1 MCLKSNDLCKFQSTF
16 SDMKQ
21 ELGFIER
28 MFQLPL
34 FMLVFGMAS
43 VSMLIPAVYAGV
55 VRELETGRAFLYS
68 GVLGII
74 VFVLLAMAHNGRAP
88 GHGALG
94 PLMSL
99 FSTFVVLPVIL
110 AIPFHEAVQTT
121 TFFNAYVEMV
131 SSITTTGATLFD
143 DPTRLDR
150 PLHLWRAQVGWMGGL
165 IMWIAAS
172 AILAPLNLGGF
183 EVTARAEPGRRA
195 VGQGRVGQSE
205 GRAKLIKVI
214 GVLFPAYFGL
224 TWLLWALLWV
234 SGDESLVALCH
245 AMSIMATSG
254 ISPVGGL
261 TGESG
266 LSGEMVMV
274 LFMMFALSR
283 LTFSTDTVT
292 SESGGIRHDPEF
304 RIGLALF
311 IGVPI
316 ILFARHWVAS
326 FDVGGQSTL
335 MEAGT
340 AFWGAMF
347 TVMSFLTTTGF
358 TSVSWGEAQAWSGL
372 ATPGLILMGLCLV
385 GGGVATTAGG
395 VKLLRVFALYRNGK
409 REMER
414 LVHPSSVSGADP
426 MAKRLQK
433 NGAFIAWIFF
443 MLFALSFAT
452 VTILLS
458 GAGVVF
464 EDAIVIAISGLSTT
478 GPLLEVGGETPIR
491 LIELST
497 FAKTIF
503 TAAMVV
509 GRLETLAI
517 IALLTPDLWRG

>member
-1 MCLKSNDLCKFQSTF
+1 
-16 SDMKQ
+16 MKQ
-21 ELGFIER
+21 EPGFIER

-34 FMLVFGMAS
+34 FMLVFGMVSA
-43 VSMLIPAVYAGV
+43 SMLIPAMYAGV

-68 GVLGII
+68 GMLGII
-74 VFVLLAMAHNGRAP
+74 VFVLIALAHNGRSP

-99 FSTFVVLPVIL
+99 FSTFVFLPLIL
-110 AIPFHEAVQTT
+110 AVPFYEGLQTT
-121 TFFNAYVEMV
+121 SFFNAYVEMV

-143 DPTRLDR
+143 DPSRLNR

-183 EVTARAEPGRRA
+183 EVTARAEPGRRTLGQGQ
-195 VGQGRVGQSE
+195 VGQTE
-205 GRAKLIKVI
+205 GRLRLIKII
-214 GVLFPAYFGL
+214 GTLFPVYFGL

-254 ISPVGGL
+254 ISPVSGL

-266 LSGEMVMV
+266 VAGEFVML
-274 LFMMFALSR
+274 LFMLFALSR

-304 RIGLALF
+304 RIGLALVV
-311 IGVPI
+311 GVPTV
-316 ILFARHWVAS
+316 LFLRHWLAA
-326 FDVGGQSTL
+326 FDVDAHTTL
-335 MEAGT
+335 GDAAI
-340 AFWGAMF
+340 AFWGAIF

-372 ATPGLILMGLCLV
+372 ATPGLILMGLCLT

-443 MLFALSFAT
+443 MLFALSLAL
-452 VTILLS
+452 VTILLAA
-458 GAGVVF
+458 AGVGF
-464 EDAIVIAISGLSTT
+464 EDAIVIAISSLSTT

-491 LIELST
+491 LIELSG
-497 FAKTIF
+497 FAKGIF
-503 TAAMVV
+503 AAAMVI

>member
-1 MCLKSNDLCKFQSTF
+1 
-16 SDMKQ
+16 MKQ
-21 ELGFIER
+21 DLGFIER

-43 VSMLIPAVYAGV
+43 VSMLIPAIYAGV

-68 GVLGII
+68 GMLGII
-74 VFVLLAMAHNGRAP
+74 VFVLIAIAHNGRAP

-99 FSTFVVLPVIL
+99 FSTFVFLPLIL
-110 AIPFHEAVQTT
+110 AVPFYEGLQTT
-121 TFFNAYVEMV
+121 SFFNAYIEMV

-143 DPTRLDR
+143 DPSRLDR

-195 VGQGRVGQSE
+195 LGQGQVGQTE
-205 GRAKLIKVI
+205 GRLRLMKII
-214 GVLFPAYFGL
+214 GTLFPVYFGL
-224 TWLLWALLWV
+224 TWLLWSLLWV

-266 LSGEMVMV
+266 VSGEFVMM
-274 LFMMFALSR
+274 LFMLFALSR

-292 SESGGIRHDPEF
+292 SESGGILHDPEF
-304 RIGLALF
+304 RIGLALVV
-311 IGVPI
+311 GVPAV
-316 ILFARHWVAS
+316 LFMRHWFAA
-326 FDVGGQSTL
+326 FDVDAQTTL
-335 MEAGT
+335 SDA
-340 AFWGAMF
+340 AIAYWGAMF

-372 ATPGLILMGLCLV
+372 ATPGLIFMGLCLT

-443 MLFALSFAT
+443 MLFALSLAL
-452 VTILLS
+452 VTILLAA
-458 GAGVVF
+458 AGVGF
-464 EDAIVIAISGLSTT
+464 EDAIVIAISSLSTT
-478 GPLLEVGGETPIR
+478 GPLLEVGSETPIR
-491 LIELST
+491 LIELSG
-497 FAKTIF
+497 FAKVIF
-503 TAAMVV
+503 GAAMII

-517 IALLTPDLWRG
+517 IALLTSDLWRG

>member
-1 MCLKSNDLCKFQSTF
+1 
-16 SDMKQ
+16 MKQ

-43 VSMLIPAVYAGV
+43 VSMLIPAIYAGV

-68 GVLGII
+68 GMMGII
-74 VFVLLAMAHNGRAP
+74 VFVLIALAHAGRTP

-99 FSTFVVLPVIL
+99 FSTFVFLPIIL
-110 AIPFHEAVQTT
+110 AIPFYEALQTT
-121 TFFNAYVEMV
+121 SFVNAYIEMV

-183 EVTARAEPGRRA
+183 EITARAEPGRRA
-195 VGQGRVGQSE
+195 AGQGQVGQIE
-205 GRAKLIKVI
+205 GRLRLVKVI
-214 GVLFPAYFGL
+214 GTLFPVYFGL
-224 TWLLWALLWV
+224 TWLLWALLWI

-266 LSGEMVMV
+266 FTGELVML

-304 RIGLALF
+304 RIGMALV

-316 ILFARHWVAS
+316 VLFLRHWLAAI
-326 FDVGGQSTL
+326 DVDAQTSL
-335 MEAGT
+335 ADAGY

-358 TSVSWGEAQAWSGL
+358 ASVSWGEAQAWSGL
-372 ATPGLILMGLCLV
+372 ATPGLILMGLCLT

-395 VKLLRVFALYRNGK
+395 VKLLRVFALYRNGR

-443 MLFALSFAT
+443 MLFALSLAA
-452 VTILLS
+452 VTILLAA
-458 GAGVVF
+458 AGVSF
-464 EDAIVIAISGLSTT
+464 EDALVIAIASLSTT
-478 GPLLEVGGETPIR
+478 GPLLEMGGETPIR
-491 LIELST
+491 LIELSG
-497 FAKTIF
+497 FAKGIF
-503 TAAMVV
+503 AAAMVI

>member
-1 MCLKSNDLCKFQSTF
+1 
-16 SDMKQ
+16 MKQ
-21 ELGFIER
+21 DLGFIER

-43 VSMLIPAVYAGV
+43 VSMLIPAIYAGV

-68 GVLGII
+68 GMLGII
-74 VFVLLAMAHNGRAP
+74 VFVLIAIAHNGRAP

-99 FSTFVVLPVIL
+99 FSTFVFLPLIL
-110 AIPFHEAVQTT
+110 AVPFYEGLQTT
-121 TFFNAYVEMV
+121 SFFNAYIEMV

-143 DPTRLDR
+143 DPSRLDR

-195 VGQGRVGQSE
+195 
-205 GRAKLIKVI
+205 L
-214 GVLFPAYFGL
+214 
-224 TWLLWALLWV
+224 LLWSLLWV

-266 LSGEMVMV
+266 VSGEFVMM
-274 LFMMFALSR
+274 LFMLFALSR

-292 SESGGIRHDPEF
+292 SESGGILHDPEF
-304 RIGLALF
+304 RIGLALVV
-311 IGVPI
+311 GVPAV
-316 ILFARHWVAS
+316 LFMRHWFAA
-326 FDVGGQSTL
+326 FDVDAQTTL
-335 MEAGT
+335 SDA
-340 AFWGAMF
+340 AIAYWGAMF

-372 ATPGLILMGLCLV
+372 ATPGLIFMGLCLT

-443 MLFALSFAT
+443 MLFALSLAL
-452 VTILLS
+452 VTILLAA
-458 GAGVVF
+458 AGVGF
-464 EDAIVIAISGLSTT
+464 EDAIVIAISSLSTT
-478 GPLLEVGGETPIR
+478 GPLLEVGSETPIR
-491 LIELST
+491 LIELSG
-497 FAKTIF
+497 FAKVIF
-503 TAAMVV
+503 GAAMII

-517 IALLTPDLWRG
+517 IALLTSDLWRG